1 MSSQRFSGVLVPVIT
16 PFKNDLS
23 PDVEAFVT
31 HCKWM
36 LGQGV
41 DGLAIFGTTSEA
53 NSLTV
58 NERTQ
63 LLDALVESG
72 VPAARLMP
80 GTGAC
85 SIMDASVLTAHA
97 VNHGCGGVLMLPP
110 FYYKAVD
117 TEGLYASFVEVIQR
131 VGDDRLKIYLYHI
144 PPVAQISIGLD
155 LIERL
160 IDAYPDTVVGLKD
173 SSGDWDNTKAIL
185 DRFPGFSTFAGSE
198 GFLLDTL
205 RHGGAGC
212 ITASG
217 NANPAGIRKVYSAWK
232 EGSASVEALQARIS
246 QIRVTLQ
253 TYPMIPALKAM
264 TARFT
269 KRPSWALTRPPLVP
283 LSDKQATALLSDLDT
298 ISFDIETNGD
308 CVNA

>member
-16 PFKNDLS
+16 PFNEDFS
-23 PDVEAFVT
+23 PDIEAYVT

-36 LGQGV
+36 LEQGV

-53 NSLTV
+53 NSLAV
-58 NERTQ
+58 GERIQ
-63 LLDALVESG
+63 LLDALVENG
-72 VPAARLMP
+72 VPADKLMP

-85 SIMDASVLTAHA
+85 SIIDASVLTAHA

-117 TEGLYASFVEVIQR
+117 TDGLFATYSEVIHR
-131 VGDDRLKIYLYHI
+131 VGDDRLRVYLYHI
-144 PPVAQISIGLD
+144 PPVAQVPIGLD
-155 LIERL
+155 LIEQL
-160 IDAYPDTVVGLKD
+160 VVAYPDTVVGLKD

-205 RHGGAGC
+205 RNGGAGC

-217 NANPAGIRKVYSAWK
+217 NANPAGIRKVYRAWQADSAT
-232 EGSASVEALQARIS
+232 ADTLQSRIS
-246 QIRVTLQ
+246 EIRTTLQ
-253 TYPMIPALKAM
+253 SYPMIPALKAM
-264 TARFT
+264 TAEFT
-269 KRPSWALTRPPLVP
+269 GQPNWALTRPPLMP
-283 LSDKQATALLSDLDT
+283 LSDKQATALLSDLDK
-298 ISFDIETNGD
+298 ISFDIGSNGD
-308 CVNA
+308 CVTA